1 MRLSPPTICEFDS
14 NKINKNLGEVELPDK
29 RRVSSID
36 RFLPLTDL
44 LFKVREIIT
53 MLILIIK
60 V

>member
-29 RRVSSID
+29 RKVSSID

-44 LFKVREIIT
+44 RFKVS
-53 MLILIIK
+53 
-60 V
+60 